1 MPFVVE
7 LVISLLIVTGG
18 VFLLVGSFGM
28 IKLRDLL
35 TRLHAPTKASTV
47 GLGSVLIASM
57 LFFWVERGHFTIHEL
72 LITLFIFLTAPITA
86 NLIAKAYMLLNVDPN
101 KDLPHSK
108 QDEGWAT
115 FDPVGPEGYD
125 PSEEYKEKET

>member
-1 MPFVVE
+1 MPFIVE
-7 LVISLLIVTGG
+7 LIISLLIVIGG
-18 VFLLVGSFGM
+18 IFLLVGSFGM

-35 TRLHAPTKASTV
+35 PRLHAPTKASTV
-47 GLGSVLIASM
+47 GLGGLLLASM
-57 LFFWVERGHFTIHEL
+57 LFFWIERGHFTIHEL

-101 KDLPHSK
+101 TDLPHSK

-115 FDPVGPEGYD
+115 FDPIGPERYD
-125 PSEEYKEKET
+125 PSEEYQEKET

>member
-7 LVISLLIVTGG
+7 LIISLLIVIGG

-35 TRLHAPTKASTV
+35 PRLHAPTKASTV
-47 GLGSVLIASM
+47 GLGGVLIASM

-101 KDLPHSK
+101 KDLPPSN
-108 QDEGWAT
+108 QNEGWAT
-115 FDPVGPEGYD
+115 FDPIGPEGYD
-125 PSEEYKEKET
+125 PSEEYEEKET

>member
-7 LVISLLIVTGG
+7 LIISLLIVISGI
-18 VFLLVGSFGM
+18 FLLVGSFGM
-28 IKLRDLL
+28 LKLRDLL

-47 GLGSVLIASM
+47 GLGGALIASM
-57 LFFWVERGHFTIHEL
+57 LFFWVERGSFTIHEL

-101 KDLPHSK
+101 TELPPSN
-108 QDEGWAT
+108 QDEGWST
-115 FDPVGPEGYD
+115 FDPIGAEGYD
-125 PSEEYKEKET
+125 PSEEYQEKET